1 MSAAMRKPRRTG
13 TLAPGR
19 EPLTKFQ
26 MKSGRYEEATH
37 ADPDRPMFE
46 EDKKGRLVQV
56 GFHERRGLRAVV
68 GYHVLWAQGLIT
80 DDMHEA
86 ADRLTMALEWA
97 QGAKEGGA
105 DFTGV
110 RLAPWQK
117 GHPSARQIQAA
128 ADLADA
134 RGVLGL
140 GSYENAVSAIG
151 ANVWPFEW
159 GGGSPAPQ
167 HWDRLPKEALDHLR
181 ASLQILVQ
189 VWRIDA

>member
-1 MSAAMRKPRRTG
+1 MRKPRRSSRPAAVALDHG
-13 TLAPGR
+13 PAIRHARGEVVVIER
-19 EPLTKFQ
+19 
-26 MKSGRYEEATH
+26 
-37 ADPDRPMFE
+37 ADPDSPNRT
-46 EDKKGRLVQV
+46 V
-56 GFHERRGLRAVV
+56 RGARVAV

-105 DFTGV
+105 DFSGV

-134 RGVLGL
+134 RGSLGL

-151 ANVWPFEW
+151 ANVWPWEW

-181 ASLQILVQ
+181 VSLQILVQ